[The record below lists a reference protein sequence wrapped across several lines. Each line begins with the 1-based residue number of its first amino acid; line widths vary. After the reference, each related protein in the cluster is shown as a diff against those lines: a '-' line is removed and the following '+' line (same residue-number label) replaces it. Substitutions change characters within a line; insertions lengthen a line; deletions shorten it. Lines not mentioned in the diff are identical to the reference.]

1 MKIQSYI
8 TPAALWL
15 LALSA
20 APLARGQ
27 STTAPDNGTAP
38 DDEVVQLS
46 AFEVT
51 TSKDVGYQSMS
62 SADVMRMDTPISDI
76 PMNVNVLNEEFINDL
91 MARDIDDILIY
102 DPSIAK
108 SGDSEGFMMRGI
120 LSANTVFLNG
130 FPLTGG
136 IGVTQLANIERVTII
151 KGPNAVIF
159 GPGGF
164 GGVVNRETKRPRP
177 SRQSSARAIYGT
189 LGLWRGEFDTNIPL
203 DAGKK
208 YLLRLNAEWEDGTV
222 ASPWST
228 FRKETSA
235 GAAFTWTPT
244 RATKLNIEYFYNK
257 LQRQN
262 LWSAPILNGDP
273 DGMIVGGTVAVNPE
287 TGRKELVQGG
297 TYLTYGNR
305 RMNLVEPDDMR
316 DTQRHIGMVD
326 FQHAFNNRL
335 QLRSQFL
342 YEKQKQANA
351 ETAPDAGG
359 LIILKDAALLPR
371 RATSDDRDYDN
382 YQWRNELSAK
392 FDTGPVYHRVL
403 VGLSYMDQ
411 RMFMDQKVTSYNFGG
426 ITNATYLNRDPSLGI
441 IPVGQ
446 QKYDNTGIVGPNQ
459 SVSNV
464 LTPDGKD
471 YRDLT
476 IDKVLEDPTL
486 AGLNPH
492 LVMPINIFDRE
503 KSFARNTPV
512 LFPSILRDTTTR
524 NTEVYLTDIFSF
536 WENRVF
542 VNIGARY
549 ARNYQGRWDWVSG
562 NAVQPAATK
571 IERWDDGVAHNAGAV
586 WHIDSAGRFSLYG
599 NLNRSF
605 SPQAQARPTVDGGF
619 LDPETGQQREIGLK
633 INLADGR
640 VQGLVTW
647 YHIEHNNTSAADP
660 ENSGFFVPV
669 LGRKTEGIEVGY
681 NLRPT
686 DNWNLFGGYALTETK
701 DDPRYKR
708 YIASMDRMPRHSF
721 TMLSRWN
728 NFPVKG
734 MSLRLGLIYNGER
747 NLAETNLNAS
757 RRDEPV
763 WGPVPATWQ
772 VDAGITYNFKLT
784 PKNRKSPQ
792 VRLALN
798 AKNILDETDIMTFAS
813 EYQWRTRAGRV
824 VEFSCGIT
832 FY

>member
-1 MKIQSYI
+1 MNPNTAVIS
-8 TPAALWL
+8 ALPLCL
-15 LALSA
+15 LVLASA
-20 APLARGQ
+20 PFARGQ
-27 STTAPDNGTAP
+27 AAADAARENAPP
-38 DDEVVQLS
+38 DDEVITLS

-102 DPSIAK
+102 DPSISK
-108 SGDSEGFMMRGI
+108 SGEGEGFMMRGI
-120 LSANTVFLNG
+120 LSANTAFLNG
-130 FPLTGG
+130 FPLSGG
-136 IGVTQLANIERVTII
+136 IGVTQLANIERATII

-159 GPGGF
+159 GLGGF

-177 SRQSSARAIYGT
+177 SRQTSLRAIYGV

-208 YLLRLNAEWEDGTV
+208 YLFRLNAEWENGTV

-228 FRKETSA
+228 FRKETSV
-235 GAAFTWTPT
+235 GSAFTWTPT
-244 RATKLNIEYFYNK
+244 RATKLNVEYFYNK
-257 LQRQN
+257 LQRQQ
-262 LWSAPILNGDP
+262 LWGAPILNGDP
-273 DGMIVGGTVAVNPE
+273 DGMVVGGTVAVNPA

-305 RMNLVEPDDMR
+305 RMNLNEPDDMR
-316 DTQRHIGMVD
+316 DNRRHIAMAD

-335 QLRSQFL
+335 QFRSQFL

-351 ETAPDAGG
+351 ETAPDPGG

-403 VGLSYMDQ
+403 AGLSYMDQ
-411 RMFMDQKVTSYNFGG
+411 RLFMDQKVTSYHFGG
-426 ITNATYLNRDPSLGI
+426 ITDAALLNQDPALGL

-464 LTPDGKD
+464 RD
-471 YRDLT
+471 YRHLS
-476 IDKVLEDPTL
+476 IDEVLADPRL

-492 LVMPINIFDRE
+492 LIMPINIFDRE
-503 KSFARNTPV
+503 KSFARNSPV
-512 LFPSILRDTTTR
+512 LFPNILRDLTTR

-536 WENRVF
+536 LENRVL

-549 ARNYQGRWDWVSG
+549 VRNYQGRWDWVSG
-562 NAVQPAATK
+562 NVVLPVAAK

-586 WHIDSAGRFSLYG
+586 WHIDSTGRFSLYG

-605 SPQAQARPTVDGGF
+605 SPQANARPMFEGGF
-619 LDPETGQQREIGLK
+619 IPPEVGRQREIGLK
-633 INLADGR
+633 INLAGGR

-647 YHIEHNNTSAADP
+647 FHIEHDNTSGPDP

-669 LGRKTEGIEVGY
+669 LGRKTEGFEAGY
-681 NLRPT
+681 NLRPAN
-686 DNWNLFGGYALTETK
+686 DWSLFGGYAFTETR
-701 DDPRYKR
+701 DDPRYRR
-708 YIASMDRMPRHSF
+708 YIASMDKTPKHQF
-721 TMLSRWN
+721 TLSSRWN

-734 MSLRLGLIYNGER
+734 MSFRLGLIYNGER
-747 NLAETNLNAS
+747 KLAETNLNAT
-757 RRDEPV
+757 RRDEPL

-772 VDAGITYNFKLT
+772 VDAGIAYGFRLT
-784 PKNRKSPQ
+784 PKKRRGPSAT
-792 VRLALN
+792 LALVARN
-798 AKNILDETDIMTFAS
+798 LLDNTDIMTFAS
-813 EYQWRTRAGRV
+813 EYQWRARAGRI

>member
-1 MKIQSYI
+1 LKIGIFLGFGFLSFGI
-8 TPAALWL
+8 CAAQ
-15 LALSA
+15 SA
-20 APLARGQ
+20 AA
-27 STTAPDNGTAP
+27 APEEEIVT
-38 DDEVVQLS
+38 LS

-102 DPSIAK
+102 DSSIAK
-108 SGDSEGFMMRGI
+108 SGESEGFMMRGI
-120 LSANTVFLNG
+120 LSANTAFLNG
-130 FPLTGG
+130 FPLSGG

-189 LGLWRGEFDTNIPL
+189 LGLWRGEFDSNIPL

-222 ASPWST
+222 ASPWGA
-228 FRKETSA
+228 FRKETSV
-235 GAAFTWTPT
+235 GSAFAWTPT
-244 RATKLNIEYFYNK
+244 RATKLNVEYFYNK
-257 LQRQN
+257 LQRQQ
-262 LWSAPILNGDP
+262 LWGAPILNGDP
-273 DGMIVGGTVAVNPE
+273 DGMVVGGTVAVNPA
-287 TGRKELVQGG
+287 TNRKEIVQGG
-297 TYLTYGNR
+297 TYLSYGNR
-305 RMNLVEPDDMR
+305 RMNFVEPDDMR
-316 DTQRHIGMVD
+316 DTRRHIAMAD
-326 FQHAFNNRL
+326 FQHAFDNKL
-335 QLRSQFL
+335 QFRSQFL

-351 ETAPDAGG
+351 ETAPDPGG

-392 FDTGPVYHRVL
+392 FDTGPVRHRVL
-403 VGLSYMDQ
+403 IGLSYMDQ
-411 RMFMDQKVTSYNFGG
+411 RMFMEQKVASYNFGG
-426 ITNATYLNRDPSLGI
+426 ITNAALLNQDPSLGI
-441 IPVGQ
+441 IAVGQ
-446 QKYDNTGIVGPNQ
+446 QKYDCTGIVGPNQ

-464 LTPDGKD
+464 RD
-471 YRDLT
+471 YRHLS
-476 IDKVLEDPTL
+476 IDEVLADPTL

-492 LVMPINIFDRE
+492 LIMPINIFDRE
-503 KSFARNTPV
+503 KSFARNAPV

-524 NTEVYLTDIFSF
+524 NTEVYLSDIFSF
-536 WENRVF
+536 WKDRVF
-542 VNIGARY
+542 VNLGARY

-562 NAVQPAATK
+562 NAVQPVATK
-571 IERWDDGVAHNAGAV
+571 IERWDDGVARNAGAV
-586 WHIDSAGRFSLYG
+586 WHIDSTRRFSLYG

-605 SPQAQARPTVDGGF
+605 APQAQARPVFEGGF
-619 LDPETGQQREIGLK
+619 IPPETGQQREIGLRM
-633 INLADGR
+633 NLADGR
-640 VQGLVTW
+640 LQGLVTW
-647 YHIEHNNTSAADP
+647 YHIEHDNTSAADP

-669 LGRKTEGIEVGY
+669 LGRKTEGVEAGF
-681 NLRPT
+681 NLRPAA
-686 DNWNLFGGYALTETK
+686 NWDLFGTYALTETK

-708 YIASMDRMPRHSF
+708 YIASMDRVPRHRF
-721 TMLSRWN
+721 TLSSRWS
-728 NFPVKG
+728 NFPVRG
-734 MSLRLGLIYNGER
+734 MSFRLGLIYNGER
-747 NLAETNLNAS
+747 DIAETNLNAS

-772 VDAGITYNFKLT
+772 VDAGINYRFKLP

-792 VRLALN
+792 VTLALVTRN
-798 AKNILDETDIMTFAS
+798 LLDETDILTFAS
-813 EYQWRTRAGRV
+813 EYQWRARPGRV